1 MKLTL
6 IIAGLIMLALGA
18 VELALRFFFGF
29 GKPPL
34 YVADP
39 QIGYRLAPNQ
49 STKRF
54 GSVFEINQYSM
65 RGAAIAPKPEPG
77 TLRVLLLG
85 DSIANG
91 GWWTDQADILSVKLQ
106 KTLVPLPLESYTAVE
121 VLNASANS
129 WGPRNELAYV
139 AKFGTFESQVLVLLL
154 NTDDLFA
161 TAPTSV
167 QVGRDRAYPKRY
179 PPLALV
185 EVLGR
190 FLKSPPIPELE
201 AVQQE
206 GGDRVGVNLEAV
218 RQLQHLAHAAD
229 CRLILAMTP
238 LLREVQPPGPRDY
251 EITAR
256 QRVMQFAELE
266 QIFYID
272 FLSDFQGHS
281 DPASLYRDHIHLSPR
296 GYALV
301 SQTLSAAIADRL
313 QVSPSLQPRLPD
325 SLLEDPWQSP
335 EP

>member
-6 IIAGLIMLALGA
+6 IIAVLLVLALGT

-34 YVADP
+34 YVADT
-39 QIGYRLAPNQ
+39 QTGYRLAPNQ
-49 STKRF
+49 RTKRF
-54 GSVFEINQYSM
+54 GNVFAINQYSM
-65 RGAAIAPKPEPG
+65 RGEAIAPQPEAD

-91 GWWTDQADILSVKLQ
+91 GWWTDQSEILSQRLQ
-106 KTLVPLPLESYTAVE
+106 QQLTALLPSQYTQVE

-129 WGPRNELAYV
+129 WGPRNELAYIL
-139 AKFGTFESQVLVLLL
+139 KFGTFESPVVVLLL

-161 TAPTSV
+161 TAPTSL

-185 EVLGR
+185 EVAGR
-190 FLKSPPIPELE
+190 FIKAPPIPELE
-201 AVQQE
+201 AVRQE

-218 RQLQHLAHAAD
+218 RQLQQLTNQANG
-229 CRLILAMTP
+229 RLIVAMTP

-256 QRVMQFAELE
+256 QRVTQFTE
-266 QIFYID
+266 QAQIPYID
-272 FLSDFQGHS
+272 FLADFKTAA
-281 DPASLYRDHIHLSPR
+281 DPGALYRDHIHLSPQ
-296 GYALV
+296 GYTLV
-301 SQTLSAAIADRL
+301 TQTLSSAVTRTLHATGSSSR
-313 QVSPSLQPRLPD
+313 RLPD
-325 SLLEDPWQSP
+325 TLLEDPW
-335 EP
+335 

>member
-1 MKLTL
+1 VKLTL
-6 IIAGLIMLALGA
+6 IIAGLIILTLGA
-18 VELALRFFFGF
+18 VELALRVFFGF

-34 YVADP
+34 YLADP
-39 QIGYRLAPNQ
+39 QIGYRLVPNQ
-49 STKRF
+49 RTKRF
-54 GSVFEINQYSM
+54 GNVFEINQYSM
-65 RGAAIAPKPEPG
+65 RGTAIAPKPETN

-85 DSIANG
+85 DSIVNG
-91 GWWTDQADILSVKLQ
+91 GWWTDQTEILSVQLQ
-106 KTLVPLPLESYTAVE
+106 QQLVPLPLESYTAVE

-179 PPLALV
+179 PPLALG

-190 FLKSPPIPELE
+190 LIKSPPIPELD
-201 AVQQE
+201 AVRQE

-218 RQLQHLAHAAD
+218 RQLQHIATAAD
-229 CRLILAMTP
+229 CRFILAMTP

-256 QRVMQFAELE
+256 QRVTQFAELE
-266 QIFYID
+266 QIPYVD
-272 FLSDFQGHS
+272 FLTDFQS
-281 DPASLYRDHIHLSPR
+281 APDPAALYRDHIHLSPQ

-301 SQTLSAAIADRL
+301 SQTLSAAIARKLQTSDR
-313 QVSPSLQPRLPD
+313 PAPPLPD
-325 SLLEDPWQSP
+325 SLLDDPW
-335 EP
+335 